1 MNQVFTK
8 KKLAAA
14 LTLAFATGGAAV
26 LAVAPVP
33 GLVAAAQANQFADTT
48 QTAAVTAGVNVPVTA
63 AATPVAVPGQ
73 TFVVTESTG
82 GAIAS
87 GGVIVVKPSAG
98 KIGVGTVAFDGAG
111 LSLAYKSGTAVDGTA
126 AATSADIETD
136 GSMKLSVT
144 ASSTVGAAGQSFGF
158 NTIKLD
164 TNGVAT
170 GTPVKLSLSSSSTA
184 TGITTGV
191 ETTVAN
197 VVAKGATIASTA
209 TTSKKV
215 AGGGTL
221 SMDTIKVTEAVLG
234 TFSNNTTLGYDV
246 TVELNGGYTWATKP
260 TMSGDAGGNDP
271 TNGGTGNNSGTVT
284 GSTAAKAVYAFE
296 TSYGPS
302 TAATY
307 AQFAGGTVF
316 IPAGTANGPI
326 TAKVTVYNGNAVL
339 TSSDVTIGE
348 VVSSGTSAS
357 FVEASGTT
365 ATVDYN
371 TLFAGR
377 NYAAGITGGVGGEND
392 QLKVTELVPSSL
404 LVNGTVSLALSG
416 GAKFG
421 AAPAKVDT
429 TIAMTAATTT
439 YPSATQNY
447 TVNTGSGTTTDANSV
462 FTFGN
467 LNLSSATAGD
477 LNVTVGGNGGA
488 SAGTVKIAT
497 VVNATTATVAAG
509 GQTVAANQVMTV
521 PEITI
526 VEGAYSALANND
538 TIGVAL
544 PAGYTIQTAA
554 GDAAVSATALKNG
567 TDVTVKVTDKNGND
581 VTATALGSATG
592 NFEVAKGLS
601 ANGANQMFI
610 VMAAA
615 GQSGAAN
622 GPYTIKITGLKVK
635 AASGAVPGDVNVT
648 IAGASSGGTSTAA
661 ALKAE
666 EASSWTSLASA
677 TKQSVKV
684 GSIVAATVP
693 AITVTTTGAITNQTI
708 TGSVVAAANDQT
720 KLGMIYVAANVPNA
734 GVYLKNN
741 AGAWVAYNPAAPV
754 AYAGPVTLGTTA
766 VEVTNNLDLSSI
778 IGTEIYVGYGLGS
791 TAFGVTVP
799 WNNMLSSG
807 TYSLVYTVK

>member
-48 QTAAVTAGVNVPVTA
+48 QTAATTAGVNVPVTA
-63 AATPVAVPGQ
+63 AGTPVTVPGQ

-82 GAIAS
+82 GAIAN
-87 GGVIVVKPSAG
+87 GGVIVIKPSAG
-98 KIGVGTVAFDGAG
+98 KIGVGTVAFDGTG
-111 LSLAYKSGTAVDGTA
+111 LALRYWSGVVVDGVA

-136 GSMKLSVT
+136 GSMKLVVIG
-144 ASSTVGAAGQSFGF
+144 SSTVGAAGQSFGF

-209 TTSKKV
+209 TTTKKV
-215 AGGGTL
+215 AAGGTL
-221 SMDTIKVTEAVLG
+221 TMDTAKVTEAVLG
-234 TFSNNTTLGYDV
+234 TFANNTTLGYDV
-246 TVELNGGYTWATKP
+246 VVELNGGYTWATKP
-260 TMSGDAGGNDP
+260 TMSGDTGGNDP
-271 TNGGTGNNSGTVT
+271 SNGAGAVTNGTGTGN
-284 GSTAAKAVYAFE
+284 STTKAVYAFE
-296 TSYGPS
+296 TNYAPS
-302 TAATY
+302 TAAAY
-307 AQFAGGTVF
+307 VQFANGTVF
-316 IPAGTANGPI
+316 IPAGTANGAI

-348 VVSSGTSAS
+348 VVSSGTTAA

-377 NYAAGITGGVGGEND
+377 DYAAGITGGVGGEND

-404 LVNGTVSLALSG
+404 LVNGTVSLTLSG

-429 TIAMTAATTT
+429 TIAMTAATAT
-439 YPSATQNY
+439 YPAATQNY
-447 TVNTGSGTTTDANSV
+447 TVNTGSGTTAGANSV

-467 LNLSSATAGD
+467 LNLTSATAGD
-477 LNVTVGGNGGA
+477 LSVTVGGNGGA
-488 SAGTVKIAT
+488 SAGTVKIAS

-521 PEITI
+521 PEITL

-567 TDVTVKVTDKNGND
+567 TDVTVKVTDKNGTD

-622 GPYTIKITGLKVK
+622 GPYTIKITGLKAK
-635 AASGAVPGDVNVT
+635 AASGAVAGDVNVT
-648 IAGASSGGTSTAA
+648 IAGAHSGGTSTAA
-661 ALKAE
+661 ALKGE
-666 EASSWTSLASA
+666 EASSWTSKASA

-684 GSIVAATVP
+684 GSIVSNTVP
-693 AITVTTTGAITNQTI
+693 AITAATTGANTSQTI
-708 TGSVVAAANDQT
+708 TGSVVAAANDQS
-720 KLGMIYVAANVPNA
+720 KLGMIYVAAEVPST
-734 GVYLKNN
+734 GVFLKNS
-741 AGAWVAYNPAAPV
+741 AGSWVAYNPAAPV
-754 AYAGPVTLGTTA
+754 AYAGPVTLGTTS
-766 VEVTNNLDLSSI
+766 VEVTKDLNVSGI
-778 IGTEIYVGYGLGS
+778 IGTKIYLGYGLGT

-799 WNNMLSSG
+799 WNNMLTAS
-807 TYSLVYTVK
+807 TYNLVYTIQ